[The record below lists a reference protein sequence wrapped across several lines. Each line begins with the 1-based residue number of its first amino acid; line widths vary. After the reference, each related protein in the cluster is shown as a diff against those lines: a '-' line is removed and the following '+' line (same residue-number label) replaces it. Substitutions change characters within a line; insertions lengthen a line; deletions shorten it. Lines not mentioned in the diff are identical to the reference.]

1 VRRGPFLLFLLDV
14 FSCSQIKLVFVIL
27 TREGKVKDVMIIE
40 NSSIRSEFYRII
52 TNNIIIIYT
61 QREREKDRDN

>member
-1 VRRGPFLLFLLDV
+1 
-14 FSCSQIKLVFVIL
+14 VIL

-40 NSSIRSEFYRII
+40 NSSITVLNFRII

-61 QREREKDRDN
+61 QRKREREKEKERDN